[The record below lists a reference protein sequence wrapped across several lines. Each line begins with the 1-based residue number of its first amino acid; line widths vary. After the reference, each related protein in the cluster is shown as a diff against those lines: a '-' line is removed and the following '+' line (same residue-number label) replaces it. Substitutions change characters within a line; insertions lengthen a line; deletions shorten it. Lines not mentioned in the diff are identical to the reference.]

1 MTKHQNFIVDMEKVK
16 ELTYRKLWT
25 WADLARNANITEPTI
40 YALQF
45 GRRKASLRTV
55 YKIAKALSVEPSDII
70 KEEQKIDK
78 TRKTVPFDEDFEH
91 ALISYERYS
100 LGRKTYVVGMCVE
113 YIMKFLK
120 DVSDKTLWVMQ
131 EDLEHP
137 LTYGDP
143 FIDKPE
149 WMKLKEAIKKEL
161 EHRERRGMTSAYK

>member
-1 MTKHQNFIVDMEKVK
+1 M
-16 ELTYRKLWT
+16 
-25 WADLARNANITEPTI
+25 
-40 YALQF
+40 
-45 GRRKASLRTV
+45 
-55 YKIAKALSVEPSDII
+55 
-70 KEEQKIDK
+70 
-78 TRKTVPFDEDFEH
+78 RKTVPFDEDFEH

-120 DVSDKTLWVMQ
+120 DVSDKTLWIMQ

-161 EHRERRGMTSAYK
+161 ERREKKGILYAYK